1 MGTVGTWSLGIAHC
15 TVWAHLH
22 LLAMF
27 GQPQHTGFAIYL
39 DSNVLNSSG
48 SKIQVLSAKL
58 TKSVSQNT
66 MYDGNAANWR
76 KVLAS
81 LCLA

>member
-1 MGTVGTWSLGIAHC
+1 MGTWG
-15 TVWAHLH
+15 HLETAQGFGNDP
-22 LLAMF
+22 LAMF

-48 SKIQVLSAKL
+48 SKIQVLSTKL
-58 TKSVSQNT
+58 TKSVSQNI
-66 MYDGNAANWR
+66 MYDGNAA
-76 KVLAS
+76 LAS